1 VSANTFEEEYKFSL
15 YGLFDIDLDVD
26 KKICEAS
33 DVRGLEDHE
42 LAFDLIRQSNGNIGD
57 LGSLLKKLTS

>member
-1 VSANTFEEEYKFSL
+1 L

-26 KKICEAS
+26 KKICEVS
-33 DVRGLEDHE
+33 GVKGLEDHE

-57 LGSLLKKLTS
+57 LDSLLKKLTS